1 MRDSDVMVRWL
12 MRVAWGLLVGFHV
25 WLLAGHLST
34 GQLLEPE
41 RLFRWVIAA
50 GLAAGLILLRR
61 QGAAIFGRRAMVV
74 WVLAGLLHVPAIAN
88 RLDSFDAPAASLT
101 ELALVSVAVGLGLR
115 LAGRMSVARA
125 ATTGRPDFMVV
136 VAAPAVAISSGSL
149 PHLASRPPPRA

>member
-1 MRDSDVMVRWL
+1 MFRWL
-12 MRVAWGLLVGFHV
+12 MRALWALLVGFHV
-25 WLLAGHLST
+25 WLLAGHVST

-41 RLFRWVIAA
+41 RLFRWVVAA

-61 QGAAIFGRRAMVV
+61 QGVAIFGRRAMVV

-115 LAGRMSVARA
+115 LVGRMSVARA
-125 ATTGRPDFMVV
+125 ATTGRPDFFVV
-136 VAAPAVAISSGSL
+136 VAAPAVAVSSGSL